1 MHYLIG
7 LLIAAI
13 VSLSQA
19 EAASIKRSTSVVI
32 APQVIVVAKPKPNKP
47 KAQPQ
52 QYLIIK
58 LNDALITSY

>member
-13 VSLSQA
+13 VSLSHA
-19 EAASIKRSTSVVI
+19 EAASINRSTPVVV
-32 APQVIVVAKPKPNKP
+32 APVVIVVATPKPKKL
-47 KAQPQ
+47 KAPAQ

>member
-13 VSLSQA
+13 VSLSQT
-19 EAASIKRSTSVVI
+19 EAANVKGSTPVLIV
-32 APQVIVVAKPKPNKP
+32 PQAIMVAKPAPKKP
-47 KAQPQ
+47 KTQAQP
-52 QYLIIK
+52 YMTIK